1 MFLLTV
7 RLYPCFCLPRVGNRL
22 GRAGG
27 RCLGGSGRKP
37 GTAPSLLASHVARVP
52 VWDGT
57 AVLLTTAVNRLRR
70 QVNRSPLDRLSATPT
85 RYQYQHQDQSE
96 SQRPSPSPAQSQYA
110 IRFGDTSLYTIF
122 YYMYTVVYTSSLRL
136 PRVARTRGRSKL
148 RGGRER
154 GGRRTSE
161 SMKREAG
168 HRPSRRRRSL

>member
-57 AVLLTTAVNRLRR
+57 AVLLTTAINRLRR

-96 SQRPSPSPAQSQYA
+96 SQSPVPVQRSPSTPFDPETPLSIQYSTTCTQWCTLHHCA
-110 IRFGDTSLYTIF
+110 SLASLGHAAVQNSA
-122 YYMYTVVYTSSLRL
+122 VVGN
-136 PRVARTRGRSKL
+136 V
-148 RGGRER
+148 
-154 GGRRTSE
+154 
-161 SMKREAG
+161 EAG
-168 HRPSRRRRSL
+168 APANR